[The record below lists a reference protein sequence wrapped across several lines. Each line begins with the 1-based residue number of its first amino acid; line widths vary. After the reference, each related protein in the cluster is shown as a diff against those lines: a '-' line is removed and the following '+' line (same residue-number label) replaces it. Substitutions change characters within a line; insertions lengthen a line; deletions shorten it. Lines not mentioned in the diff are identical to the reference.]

1 MSKNSFPYRCLLSVV
16 RETLLRGCKRVEV
29 EAKVFSFNTLT
40 ASTLFGLVL
49 QRYKHSKCHFNVLSR
64 FVPFCPVLSC
74 FVLFCPVFVCNWL
87 RLRCCF
93 ADERVLSHE
102 LWVGYRLA
110 SQTTSPQDHETTSG
124 SRPTSCL
131 VVLAQPSKKLRR
143 LVSTSVRHH
152 SSIPLK
158 YSPLGGIRGDT
169 VVRRGWQCRILGLCS
184 ATASQ
189 TTRPQDYKWLPPSF
203 ADYETTRLRDYKWL
217 LPH

>member
-1 MSKNSFPYRCLLSVV
+1 MSCF
-16 RETLLRGCKRVEV
+16 
-29 EAKVFSFNTLT
+29 
-40 ASTLFGLVL
+40 VL
-49 QRYKHSKCHFNVLSR
+49 
-64 FVPFCPVLSC
+64 FCPVLSC
-74 FVLFCPVFVCNWL
+74 FVPFCPVFVCNWL

-169 VVRRGWQCRILGLCS
+169 VVRRGWQCRSLVLRTTDICQRTLCS
-184 ATASQ
+184 AYASQ
-189 TTRPQDYKWLPPSF
+189 TTSLQDN
-203 ADYETTRLRDYKWL
+203 ETTSGYRLMFCRQRELRRRKSLEPWVLSRLAPDCCL
-217 LPH
+217 LSVVRCL